1 MKFAKVDFAGY
12 KLRQMECAMAEKL
25 YFALDLKN
33 DPVLIERYKAWHA
46 PGAVPAA
53 INASIRDAGIDALE
67 IFQVGNRLVMVLT
80 PGEGYDPAAKAAADA
95 ASADVQAWETLM
107 WQFQQAL
114 PFAIE
119 GEKWLPMQRIYSLS
133 EQD

>member
-1 MKFAKVDFAGY
+1 
-12 KLRQMECAMAEKL
+12 MAEKL